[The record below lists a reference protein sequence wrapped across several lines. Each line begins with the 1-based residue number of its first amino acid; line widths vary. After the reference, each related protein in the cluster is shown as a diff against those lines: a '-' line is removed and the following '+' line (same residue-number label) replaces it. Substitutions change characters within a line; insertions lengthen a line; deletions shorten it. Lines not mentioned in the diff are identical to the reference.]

1 MANINGTNKGDRI
14 NGTAQNDYIDGRQGD
29 DFLFGGAGN
38 DSLFGGVGR
47 DSLDGGEGDDYLD
60 GGNGGDELKGGT
72 GNDRIVGGNAGDVAI
87 FSGLSTDYRVELGP
101 VQGSYIVTDL
111 RPGSPDGID
120 LVSGISLVG
129 FVDGNFDPEDLVGAP
144 PPPNSAPVANADAVT
159 VAEDGTAPINLLG
172 NDSDADGEVL
182 SVLSL
187 DMTGASGTASIN
199 PDGTVSY
206 TPAAGAQALQAGQT
220 MTDSFTYTVR
230 DGAMATSTATVTVT
244 VMGAADAPT
253 AANDAFTLAEDSGAV
268 DVTGQLV
275 GNDSDV
281 DNGDVLKVSAVQG
294 VSDKGALVSVSADG
308 KVTYNPGSVFASLDD
323 GETAIDSFT
332 YTITDSTGLTSTA
345 TATVT
350 ITGVTQE
357 MPEPDAYFFVQED
370 ATSEDMLGSIIEFMG
385 IEPVAVEAEGLLGT
399 LDFDP
404 VNGGLFFT
412 ADHDSSD
419 AQLPDSPYQWT
430 YFTVIGTDGET
441 AVIGMAISGVNDQ
454 IVAVDDAVAVGE
466 GATSGN
472 LWAALL
478 GNDIDPDSGV
488 NGRRIVSV
496 DTAGTQGTVTLTKS
510 ALTYSAA
517 GIDLA
522 EGETMTDSFTYTVND
537 GYGSIDTATV
547 TVTVTGTAN
556 GGASIAMSEG
566 PSGDA
571 PAILSAFLPAGEQ
584 EMGGFLGIESLNM
597 AQPAEIVATDW
608 VIA

>member
-60 GGNGGDELKGGT
+60 GGNGGDELKGGA

-87 FSGLSTDYRVELGP
+87 FSGLSADYRVELGP

-111 RPGSPDGID
+111 RSGSPDGTD

-129 FVDGNFDPEDLVGAP
+129 FIDGDFDPEDLVSAA
-144 PPPNSAPVANADAVT
+144 PPPNSAPVANADAVA
-159 VAEDGTAPINLLG
+159 VVEDGASTINLLG
-172 NDSDADGEVL
+172 NDSDADGDALTLV
-182 SVLSL
+182 SL
-187 DMTGASGTASIN
+187 DMTGATGTASIN

-230 DGAMATSTATVTVT
+230 DGALATSTATVTVT

-275 GNDSDV
+275 GNDGDV

-308 KVTYNPGSVFASLDD
+308 KVTYNPGSVFASLED
-323 GETAIDSFT
+323 GQTATDSFT

-385 IEPVAVEAEGLLGT
+385 IEPVAVETDGLLGT

-430 YFTVIGTDGET
+430 YFTVIGTEGET

-454 IVAVDDAVAVGE
+454 IVAVDDSVAVGE

-472 LWAALL
+472 LWPGLL

-556 GGASIAMSEG
+556 GGASVAMSEG

-571 PAILSAFLPAGEQ
+571 QAILSAFLPAGEQ
-584 EMGGFLGIESLNM
+584 EKGGFLGLESLNM
-597 AQPAEIVATDW
+597 TQPVEIVATDW